1 MTPAAA
7 PVRIE
12 AIPTRAGTITPPP
25 RAASESQANKSVRLD
40 AECLRR
46 VNRLAIISKADAVVS
61 RPRRDPA
68 RRLMVRRMRVA
79 RVSFAAV
86 MLTTFFMLAVKES
99 RYATSAFGQ
108 TAIAPAAVPSVSLPA
123 APGQPQPFAT
133 IGALPQLLPAPGPMR
148 FASPAPSPAAQVFRC
163 ACNGPGF
170 PTSWIGQVQAAN
182 LLVAQQNA
190 PTSCTAYL
198 ITANAESPAIAPP
211 SAVFNPGTQA
221 TTRFPGT
228 LYSAPPGSLLPYQ
241 SPQVV
246 NHPPL
251 SAIRKL
257 LIAEQCSRCSC
268 N

>member
-1 MTPAAA
+1 
-7 PVRIE
+7 
-12 AIPTRAGTITPPP
+12 
-25 RAASESQANKSVRLD
+25 VRLD

-61 RPRRDPA
+61 RLRRDAA

-86 MLTTFFMLAVKES
+86 MLTSFFMLAVKES
-99 RYATSAFGQ
+99 RYATPAFGQ
-108 TAIAPAAVPSVSLPA
+108 AAIAPAAVPSVSLPA

-133 IGALPQLLPAPGPMR
+133 IGALPQLLPAPGPVP

-182 LLVAQQNA
+182 LLVAAQQSA

-198 ITANAESPAIAPP
+198 ITANAESPFISPP
-211 SAVFNPGTQA
+211 SGAFNPGLQP

-228 LYSAPPGSLLPYQ
+228 LYSAPPGSLPPYLP
-241 SPQVV
+241 PQV
-246 NHPPL
+246 NTHPPL
-251 SAIRKL
+251 ANIRKQV
-257 LIAEQCSRCSC
+257 IALECSRCSC

>member
-1 MTPAAA
+1 ML
-7 PVRIE
+7 
-12 AIPTRAGTITPPP
+12 TRASTVTPPP
-25 RAASESQANKSVRLD
+25 CAASGSQANKGVRQ
-40 AECLRR
+40 ATECLRR
-46 VNRLAIISKADAVVS
+46 VNRLAIISEADAVVS
-61 RPRRDPA
+61 RLRRDA
-68 RRLMVRRMRVA
+68 VCLLMVRRMRVA
-79 RVSFAAV
+79 RVSVAAV
-86 MLTTFFMLAVKES
+86 MLTFFMLAVKES

-108 TAIAPAAVPSVSLPA
+108 AAIAPAAVPSVSLPA

-133 IGALPQLLPAPGPMR
+133 IGALPQLLPAPGPVT

-198 ITANAESPAIAPP
+198 ITANAESPVLTPP
-211 SAVFNPGTQA
+211 SAVLNPGTQP
-221 TTRFPGT
+221 TNRFPGT
-228 LYSAPPGSLLPYQ
+228 LVSAPPGSLLPYQ
-241 SPQVV
+241 PPQVV

-251 SAIRKL
+251 SAIRRVV
-257 LIAEQCSRCSC
+257 IAEQCSRCSC